1 MVRKLFGILLAMV
14 IALIVIGFMLPASV
28 TIERTRVIDHSREV
42 VFEALR
48 DFRHFTQW
56 APWLAR
62 QPEMSWR
69 LEGPP
74 QGVGAAL
81 AWKETPEAN
90 ESRMWIVN
98 VDDPRR
104 IDMKL
109 ELSGNEADSWFGVAE
124 GQGGVEVTWGMRIE
138 FGALDLVGR
147 YVGLILPG
155 LVGSDYREGLE
166 RLDEYLSRSP
176 GRVPELPED
185 LDTDAGE

>member
-1 MVRKLFGILLAMV
+1 MIRKLFGILLATVVAV
-14 IALIVIGFMLPASV
+14 IVVGFMLPASV
-28 TIERTRVIDHSREV
+28 TIERSRVMDHSREV
-42 VFEALR
+42 AFEVLG
-48 DFRHFTQW
+48 DFRHFPQW

-69 LEGPP
+69 LEGPS

-81 AWKETPEAN
+81 VWKETPEA
-90 ESRMWIVN
+90 EQSRLWVVA
-98 VDDPRR
+98 VDEPRR
-104 IDMKL
+104 IDMKM
-109 ELSGNEADSWFGVAE
+109 ELGGNEADSWFGVTE

-147 YVGLILPG
+147 YVGLMLPG

-166 RLDEYLSRSP
+166 QFDEYLSRSP

-185 LDTDAGE
+185 TGTGE

>member
-1 MVRKLFGILLAMV
+1 MIRKLFGVLLATV
-14 IALIVIGFMLPASV
+14 VAVIVIGFMLPASA
-28 TIERTRVIDHSREV
+28 TIERSRVMDHSRDV
-42 VFEALR
+42 VFEVLG

-56 APWLAR
+56 APWLER

-69 LEGPP
+69 LEGPA

-81 AWKETPEAN
+81 AWKETPESE
-90 ESRMWIVN
+90 ESRLWIVA
-98 VDDPRR
+98 VDEPRR

-109 ELSGNEADSWFGVAE
+109 ELSDNEADSWFEVAE
-124 GQGGVEVTWGMRIE
+124 GQDGVKVTWGMRIE

-147 YVGLILPG
+147 YVGLMLPG

-166 RLDEYLSRSP
+166 QFDEYLSRSP

-185 LDTDAGE
+185 PGAGE